1 MWGKKSCDAF
11 VLSWVQRVSSLK
23 NGPLGSREGGPLRIS
38 SFKPWIDEWM
48 GGCMYGRDGRM
59 DGWMDGWTGWMGWRR
74 WRGWREGG
82 REGRKDGWTDGC
94 ERNFGL
100 TKFCRSGNSRLRNFG
115 NTKFRWYSLWCKQTD
130 SNANT
135 QPCIALNRYT
145 VGSVHSIASIAGII
159 HQSNICDKFH
169 NIPTLVDNDLLRI
182 L

>member
-59 DGWMDGWTGWMGWRR
+59 DGWMDGRDGGMEEMEGM
-74 WRGWREGG
+74 EGG
-82 REGRKDGWTDGC
+82 REGGKEGWMDGWMWA
-94 ERNFGL
+94 
-100 TKFCRSGNSRLRNFG
+100 
-115 NTKFRWYSLWCKQTD
+115 KFRFNKILQERKFALAKFREHEISLIQFMVQTD
-130 SNANT
+130 WLYNANT